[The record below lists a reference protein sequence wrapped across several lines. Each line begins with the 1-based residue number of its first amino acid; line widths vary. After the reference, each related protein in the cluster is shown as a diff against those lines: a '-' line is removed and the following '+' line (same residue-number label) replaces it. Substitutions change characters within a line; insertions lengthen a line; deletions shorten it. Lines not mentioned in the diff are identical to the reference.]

1 MKSQV
6 QYSKTQLSLL
16 LIQCQISIK
25 LFGESITSV
34 YVRTSLSVDK
44 ILQTASSQVD
54 CLSDFRDQSIKSLT
68 YDDLRMFALTRL
80 PVTQ

>member
-16 LIQCQISIK
+16 LINLACQISKK
-25 LFGESITSV
+25 LFGESIPSI

-44 ILQTASSQVD
+44 TLQTSSRQVD
-54 CLSDFRDQSIKSLT
+54 WSQKSEK
-68 YDDLRMFALTRL
+68 
-80 PVTQ
+80 Q